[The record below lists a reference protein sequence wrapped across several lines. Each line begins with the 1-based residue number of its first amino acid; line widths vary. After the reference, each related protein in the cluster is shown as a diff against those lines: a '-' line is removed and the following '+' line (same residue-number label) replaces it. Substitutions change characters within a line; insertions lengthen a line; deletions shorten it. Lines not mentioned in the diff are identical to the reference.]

1 MKFNGIFTL
10 YCILT
15 QPKRFPVIPLA
26 IHEEYCMDG
35 LRQMRTIAFLKTITS
50 QSNNFIK
57 LSLNI
62 NSDYVE
68 EDNAYIYIMVYM
80 NFTSTICQPLPM
92 LSLYAVGTI
101 Y

>member
-1 MKFNGIFTL
+1 
-10 YCILT
+10 
-15 QPKRFPVIPLA
+15 
-26 IHEEYCMDG
+26 MDG

-68 EDNAYIYIMVYM
+68 EDNAYIYNGIYEFYKYYYM
-80 NFTSTICQPLPM
+80 PAPPHAIIICGWYNVLILILPV
-92 LSLYAVGTI
+92 LVSVNSLPF
-101 Y
+101 